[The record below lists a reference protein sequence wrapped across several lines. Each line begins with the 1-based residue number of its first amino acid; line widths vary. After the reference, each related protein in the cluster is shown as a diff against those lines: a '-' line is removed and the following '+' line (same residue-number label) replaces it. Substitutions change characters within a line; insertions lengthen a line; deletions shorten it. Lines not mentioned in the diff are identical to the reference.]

1 MADGCDMRMIMH
13 GPAIVL
19 SQVCDYD
26 SGPHLVL
33 SLPVASTP
41 MVFGGP
47 MRCISRKKCMKSD
60 DCDRGTWWQ
69 ETRANSRRPGQ
80 VLDLLTP

>member
-47 MRCISRKKCMKSD
+47 MRCISRTKCMKSD

-69 ETRANSRRPGQ
+69 ETTSVCFR
-80 VLDLLTP
+80 DMM